1 MANKSVIMASS
12 FTGEPFEPV
21 YVDVSDSDSW
31 QVIDPSDSDIGE
43 DFSFDEN
50 EDGSSDS
57 DDVLQQRFGSPS
69 SDISVQSLADEIN
82 HHFQELQNAYEIDHN
97 RETID
102 DVTVMKD
109 GEDDPYESEAD
120 EEGGEEEEEDNL
132 GLDLDLDDELVPKW
146 LNNKFERQRMRKLGK
161 KVYPKM
167 KKSKRLVCQYNKPG
181 CVHGKHGLGMKHNL
195 IW

>member
-12 FTGEPFEPV
+12 SFTGEAFEPI

-31 QVIDPSDSDIGE
+31 QVIDPSDSDSGE

-57 DDVLQQRFGSPS
+57 DDALQHRFGSPS
-69 SDISVQSLADEIN
+69 SDISMQSLADEIT
-82 HHFQELQNAYEIDHN
+82 HHCQELQYPYEINHN

-102 DVTVMKD
+102 DVTVTKD
-109 GEDDPYESEAD
+109 GEEDPYESD
-120 EEGGEEEEEDNL
+120 EDEEEDDD
-132 GLDLDLDDELVPKW
+132 LDLDLDDELVPKW